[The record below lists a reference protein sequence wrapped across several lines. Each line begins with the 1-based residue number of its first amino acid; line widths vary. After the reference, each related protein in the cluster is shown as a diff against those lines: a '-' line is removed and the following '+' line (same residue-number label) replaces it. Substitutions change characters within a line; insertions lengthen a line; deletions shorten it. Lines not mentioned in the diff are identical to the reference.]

1 MALLEEVQGALDRDR
16 VIDITTTG
24 RKSGKPSRIETWFYR
39 IGDRYFL
46 TGTPGKRDWYA
57 NLAANPDFTFHLKQS
72 AQADLPALA
81 TPIHEESERRLVLD
95 RVLTSIGRPSSEL
108 EAWVS
113 GAPLVEVTF
122 AAS

>member
-1 MALLEEVQGALDRDR
+1 MALTEDVQQALDQDQ

-24 RKSGKPSRIETWFYR
+24 RKSGEPSRIETWFHR
-39 IGDRYFL
+39 VGDRYFL

-57 NLAANPDFTFHLKQS
+57 NLAANPDFTFHLKRS
-72 AQADLPALA
+72 AQADLPAVA
-81 TPIHEESERRLVLD
+81 SAIIDTAERRLVLD
-95 RVLTSIGRPSSEL
+95 QVLTSIGRPSSEL
-108 EAWVS
+108 DAWVS

>member
-1 MALLEEVQGALDRDR
+1 VVLPEQVQQALGRDR

-24 RKSGKPSRIETWFYR
+24 RKSGKPARIETWFYR

-57 NLAANPDFTFHLKQS
+57 NLAANPDFTFHLKQT
-72 AQADLPALA
+72 ARADLAALA

-95 RVLTSIGRPSSEL
+95 RVLASIGRSSTEL

-122 AAS
+122 AES